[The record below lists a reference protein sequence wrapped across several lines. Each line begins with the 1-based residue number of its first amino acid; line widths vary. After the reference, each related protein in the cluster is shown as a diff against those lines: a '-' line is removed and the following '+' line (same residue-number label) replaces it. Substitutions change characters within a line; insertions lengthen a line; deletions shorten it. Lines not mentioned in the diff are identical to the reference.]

1 MLWLKKQLI
10 IKYVIQHS
18 IANDSTAAD
27 KINYWFVVRVGNVAK
42 LETTKLGAL
51 FILLGD
57 IKFNTERVQRIILG
71 HVVDMKGQEYSQ
83 KFSALTHETC

>member
-27 KINYWFVVRVGNVAK
+27 KINYWFVV
-42 LETTKLGAL
+42 TL

>member
-1 MLWLKKQLI
+1 VLWLKKQLI

-27 KINYWFVVRVGNVAK
+27 KINYWFVV
-42 LETTKLGAL
+42 TL